1 MLCCRDACEP
11 DHVAT
16 CAWDASAITGDDPK
30 FSGLGGMDTGHDF
43 HAAPDLD
50 HTNWM
55 VQAGLSDFTRCVQC
69 HPLLFT
75 SHLLPVGHGWATD
88 LTFGAVTLK
97 VYGMVVKCSMYRS
110 VIAHLCDRV
119 CLHVENVPEIGVLPA
134 AAQQLL
140 FSIELF

>member
-1 MLCCRDACEP
+1 
-11 DHVAT
+11 
-16 CAWDASAITGDDPK
+16 
-30 FSGLGGMDTGHDF
+30 MDTGHDF